1 MRLMQ
6 AMRDKIDMYDKC
18 IMALTTPPATT
29 HNVAGDELD
38 DMVYFLEEERNRI
51 RSELKE
57 LEEGT
62 HELFAPFKAFIE
74 SDDPDA
80 KAILADGAVAG
91 LFNPGDMS
99 NADIAT
105 MLLDMKD

>member
-1 MRLMQ
+1 
-6 AMRDKIDMYDKC
+6 MRDKIDMYDKC
-18 IMALTTPPATT
+18 ILALGEGQEPLVDSP
-29 HNVAGDELD
+29 EW
-38 DMVYFLEEERNRI
+38 DMIFFLEEERNRI

-57 LEEGT
+57 LEDGT

-80 KAILADGAVAG
+80 KALRESVDPR
-91 LFNPGDMS
+91 LFSPGDMS

>member
-1 MRLMQ
+1 MSMRLLQ

-18 IMALTTPPATT
+18 INALTTVGHEPEPDTPAW
-29 HNVAGDELD
+29 
-38 DMVYFLEEERNRI
+38 DMVYFLEEECNRVRN
-51 RSELKE
+51 ELKE
-57 LEEGT
+57 LEDGT
-62 HELFAPFKAFIE
+62 HELYG
-74 SDDPDA
+74 SVDPR
-80 KAILADGAVAG
+80 

>member
-1 MRLMQ
+1 MRLLQ
-6 AMRDKIDMYDKC
+6 AMREKIDMYDKC
-18 IMALTTPPATT
+18 ILALGEGQEPLVDSP
-29 HNVAGDELD
+29 EW
-38 DMVYFLEEERNRI
+38 DMIFFLETERDRT
-51 RSELKE
+51 RTELKE
-57 LEEGT
+57 LEDGT

>member
-1 MRLMQ
+1 MRLLQ
-6 AMRDKIDMYDKC
+6 AMREKIDMYDKC
-18 IMALTTPPATT
+18 ILALGEGQEPLVDSP
-29 HNVAGDELD
+29 EW
-38 DMVYFLEEERNRI
+38 DMIFFLEEERNRI

-57 LEEGT
+57 LEDGT

-80 KAILADGAVAG
+80 KALRESVDPR

>member
-1 MRLMQ
+1 
-6 AMRDKIDMYDKC
+6 MRDKIDMYDKC
-18 IMALTTPPATT
+18 ILALGEGQEPLVDSP
-29 HNVAGDELD
+29 EW
-38 DMVYFLEEERNRI
+38 DMIFFLEEERNRI

-57 LEEGT
+57 LEDGT

-80 KAILADGAVAG
+80 KALRESVDPR

-99 NADIAT
+99 SADIAT

>member
-1 MRLMQ
+1 MRLLQ

-18 IMALTTPPATT
+18 INALTTVGHEPEPDTPAW
-29 HNVAGDELD
+29 
-38 DMVYFLEEERNRI
+38 DMVYFLEEERNRV
-51 RSELKE
+51 RNELKE
-57 LEEGT
+57 LEDGT

-80 KAILADGAVAG
+80 KALRESVDPR

>member
-1 MRLMQ
+1 MFDQ
-6 AMRDKIDMYDKC
+6 C
-18 IMALTTPPATT
+18 IIALGHT
-29 HNVAGDELD
+29 VD
-38 DMVYFLEEERNRI
+38 DAVSTEWTDGMIEFLEDERNRL
-51 RSELKE
+51 RTE
-57 LEEGT
+57 LEQLEDGT

-80 KAILADGAVAG
+80 KALRESVDPR

>member
-1 MRLMQ
+1 MQ

-18 IMALTTPPATT
+18 ILALGEGQEPLVDSP
-29 HNVAGDELD
+29 EW
-38 DMVYFLEEERNRI
+38 DMIFFLEEERNRI

-57 LEEGT
+57 LEDGT

-80 KAILADGAVAG
+80 KALRESVDPR
-91 LFNPGDMS
+91 LLNPGDTS
-99 NADIAT
+99 HADIAT